1 MPPKDDDNS
10 STKEVVTKKQKQML
24 NREELDLSL
33 IAEAFGGVIMEA
45 DVTTGRGGIPQKKYQ
60 GKYRPRSKV
69 TVGRG
74 GSGSERVTVG
84 QGGQLPKERPPGVAA
99 AAQAQQDAAI
109 DITQSRAQETKKGYE
124 ALARSIGYEPMTGRP
139 SKPSPTRQ
147 SKPFGSPPAK
157 VRGAAADPFLQFP
170 KKPQK
175 QYGLPKPP
183 SSRVPYGNRT
193 LSGTP
198 LRSALPAA
206 RQTSTMTPDQVRQLL
221 IPGYDSGSTKS
232 SNLTKSLRTI
242 SSFPLLGGRTKAVI
256 TTATTAIDL
265 AKAYRKIR
273 DKKVEDR
280 MQELELSRG
289 LRPGRQPS
297 ETPTIKPFKPKKPF
311 QLPSFPIPKPGP
323 KTEPQTQPE
332 ADPGKKSKPK
342 GIDMSSILRFFKIP
356 GQGVDVKQ
364 KQQPKPQ
371 PQSQRPPV
379 KTRSGTM
386 TGTKKQDKK
395 KDRKPFSFPDQPG
408 GVIGRRQNPQ

>member
-1 MPPKDDDNS
+1 MPPKDDDDPK

-33 IAEAFGGVIMEA
+33 IAEAFGGVVVEYII
-45 DVTTGRGGIPQKKYQ
+45 TGSGGKELERGGEDAEKIKRQQQQRKKKYQ
-60 GKYRPRSKV
+60 GPYKPRITGDVKPVITGDTPENIERARRQAEADIEKDQKS
-69 TVGRG
+69 GRF
-74 GSGSERVTVG
+74 
-84 QGGQLPKERPPGVAA
+84 
-99 AAQAQQDAAI
+99 
-109 DITQSRAQETKKGYE
+109 
-124 ALARSIGYEPMTGRP
+124 TG
-139 SKPSPTRQ
+139 SKPGG
-147 SKPFGSPPAK
+147 KEGKNLLNKLVGSPPTK

-311 QLPSFPIPKPGP
+311 RLPSFPIPKPGP

-356 GQGVDVKQ
+356 GQGVGVNQ
-364 KQQPKPQ
+364 KPQPKLQ

-379 KTRSGTM
+379 RTRSGTI